1 MGSVGV
7 DNFGF
12 VVAAYVVTATL
23 VIAYTWRLTRR
34 LTRARQAAAGRRGE
48 A

>member
-1 MGSVGV
+1 VDSV
-7 DNFGF
+7 DSFSF

-23 VIAYTWRLTRR
+23 VIVYTWRLTRR
-34 LTRARQAAAGRRGE
+34 LKRARAAASGGRGE